1 MPSQARAR
9 RLGDRIQEELAEIL
23 RREVADPRLTLV
35 TITDVEVDRD
45 FSYATVFLT
54 TAEADRSREEIL
66 GAFDRAAGFLRR
78 ELAARIP
85 LRVFPRLR
93 FRWDASPD
101 QAARIEDLLAG
112 LHRKGDRREGKPRE
126 G

>member
-1 MPSQARAR
+1 MPTQARAR
-9 RLGDRIQEELAEIL
+9 RLGDRIREELAEIL
-23 RREVADPRLTLV
+23 RREAADPRLALV
-35 TITDVEVDRD
+35 TVTDVEVDRD

-66 GAFDRAAGFLRR
+66 QAFARAAGFLRR

-85 LRVFPRLR
+85 LRMFPRLR
-93 FRWDASPD
+93 FRWDATPD

-112 LHRKGDRREGKPRE
+112 LHRKGDNSEGKPRE

>member
-9 RLGDRIQEELAEIL
+9 RLGDRIREELAEIL
-23 RREVADPRLTLV
+23 RREAADPRLSLV
-35 TITDVEVDRD
+35 TVTDVEVDRD
-45 FSYATVFLT
+45 FTYATVFLT
-54 TAEADRSREEIL
+54 TAEADRSQEEIL
-66 GAFDRAAGFLRR
+66 HAFERAGGFLRR
-78 ELAARIP
+78 ELAGRIP
-85 LRVFPRLR
+85 LRLFPRLR

-112 LHRKGDRREGKPRE
+112 LNRKDDKREGKPRE

>member
-9 RLGDRIQEELAEIL
+9 RLGDRIREELAEIL
-23 RREVADPRLTLV
+23 RREAADPRLSLV
-35 TITDVEVDRD
+35 TVTDVEVDRD

-66 GAFDRAAGFLRR
+66 HAFERAGGFLRR
-78 ELAARIP
+78 ELTGRIP
-85 LRVFPRLR
+85 LRLFPRLR

-112 LHRKGDRREGKPRE
+112 LNRKDDRREGKPRE